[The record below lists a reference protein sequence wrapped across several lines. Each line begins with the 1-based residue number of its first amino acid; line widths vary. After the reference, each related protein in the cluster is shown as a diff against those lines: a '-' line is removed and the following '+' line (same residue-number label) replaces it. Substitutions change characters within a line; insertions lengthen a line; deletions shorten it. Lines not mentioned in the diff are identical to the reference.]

1 MERQIT
7 CTGLVLVVSLLAA
20 GCAGAGKDN
29 TPVLDFQQ
37 AQAVW
42 QAHGI
47 DSYEVTLWQ
56 TCFCPPDL
64 LQPMRVTV
72 REGTVIDVEGLEQPI
87 NHPDIL
93 DPRRLTI
100 DGLLGVIDKARH
112 SAETLVAE
120 YDQRYGFPVRLE
132 VDGSPFIADDEFS
145 YRLSDFQ
152 PF

>member
-1 MERQIT
+1 
-7 CTGLVLVVSLLAA
+7 
-20 GCAGAGKDN
+20 
-29 TPVLDFQQ
+29 
-37 AQAVW
+37 
-42 QAHGI
+42 
-47 DSYEVTLWQ
+47 
-56 TCFCPPDL
+56 
-64 LQPMRVTV
+64 MRVTV

>member
-47 DSYEVTLWQ
+47 DSYEVTVWQ
-56 TCFCPPDL
+56 
-64 LQPMRVTV
+64 
-72 REGTVIDVEGLEQPI
+72 
-87 NHPDIL
+87 
-93 DPRRLTI
+93 
-100 DGLLGVIDKARH
+100 
-112 SAETLVAE
+112 
-120 YDQRYGFPVRLE
+120 
-132 VDGSPFIADDEFS
+132 SPFVRSEIKFLRHFKSPLILALRKTS
-145 YRLSDFQ
+145 GALKNGHC
-152 PF
+152 